1 MRPPGVFG
9 LVNSHQAGVLADRY
23 MDVFLGDWKG
33 LAFLVLQPLAVAVC
47 AGLVWKGVTPGPTLY
62 FVLTFATVFFG
73 CVNACREIVKERAIF
88 KRERLVNLEIP
99 AYVLSKLWILGMLG
113 FGQALLFYVG
123 IRYFLVLDGSPLL
136 MTLVL
141 YMGLL
146 AGTALGLL
154 ISALVASDVVALALV
169 PVMMIPQLLFS
180 KLVLP
185 VKSLEGPMAV
195 LENMTLAKWS
205 YRAMEE
211 VVAASPDYVAMG
223 KALGALVAATVVL
236 SLATGFVMKVKD
248 AVDA

>member
-1 MRPPGVFG
+1 MRLPNVFG
-9 LVNSHQAGVLADRY
+9 LVDGQQAGVLADRY
-23 MDVFLGDWKG
+23 LDVMLGDLKG
-33 LAFLVLQPLAVAVC
+33 LAFLILQPLAVAVC
-47 AGLVWKGVTPGPTLY
+47 AGMVWKGVTPGPTLY

-99 AYVLSKLWILGMLG
+99 AYVFSKLWILALLG
-113 FGQALLFYVG
+113 FGQTLLFYLGV
-123 IRYFLVLDGSPLL
+123 RYFLVLNGNPVL
-136 MTLVL
+136 MMADL
-141 YMGLL
+141 YLGLL

-154 ISALVASDVVALALV
+154 ISAVVATDVVALALV
-169 PVMMIPQLLFS
+169 PVVMIPQLLFS

-195 LENMTLAKWS
+195 LENLTLAKWS

-211 VVAASPDYVAMG
+211 VVAPTPDYAALA
-223 KALGALVAATVVL
+223 KALAVLLAATVVL
-236 SLATGFVMKVKD
+236 TLVAGLVMKVKD